1 MEIVVTL
8 VSALITTFAVPRMRL
23 AWTALCGVGL
33 ALSPLVAAVAAYVAG
48 QLVFD
53 SAAPALAIGV
63 ARGLA
68 FLASM
73 TLSER

>member
-1 MEIVVTL
+1 MTL
-8 VSALITTFAVPRMRL
+8 VLALIAAFAMPRMQF
-23 AWTALCGVGL
+23 AWAALGGVGL
-33 ALSPLVAAVAAYVAG
+33 ALSPPVAAVAAYVGG

-53 SAAPALAIGV
+53 GAAPALAIGV
-63 ARGLA
+63 AGGLA